1 LQPPVLRDLYQTLTE
16 APGEIASSLR
26 VRLERYVDGSL
37 SAGLFAGQTNVAL
50 DRSFVVFQTRELAEE
65 LQPLAIHLIAGWVWN
80 RIRRDRRPRLLLID
94 EAWSLLRYPEGGAF
108 LASMARRARKYYLG
122 LGTITQKVAD
132 LSDGGNGD
140 TILANAAIVMLLKQ
154 KAETIEVAAERFR
167 LTADERQF
175 LLAADKG
182 EGLLLV
188 RGSRTP
194 VQIVSSRA
202 EYRLATTSPRDLE
215 QLAAERRTAGPNARP
230 SASAYTG
237 GPANG
242 VSLGDV
248 FAERRKERRG
258 DQRRNGDVS

>member
-1 LQPPVLRDLYQTLTE
+1 M
-16 APGEIASSLR
+16 SR
-26 VRLERYVDGSL
+26 V
-37 SAGLFAGQTNVAL
+37 
-50 DRSFVVFQTRELAEE
+50 
-65 LQPLAIHLIAGWVWN
+65 
-80 RIRRDRRPRLLLID
+80 
-94 EAWSLLRYPEGGAF
+94 
-108 LASMARRARKYYLG
+108 K
-122 LGTITQKVAD
+122 KVAD

-154 KAETIEVAAERFR
+154 KAETIDVAAERFR

-215 QLAAERRTAGPNARP
+215 QLAAERSRASESSALSSSSPLEGPSTMAKAMAR
-230 SASAYTG
+230 S
-237 GPANG
+237 
-242 VSLGDV
+242 
-248 FAERRKERRG
+248 FALDGIRVNTVAPGSIRRKNRTRA
-258 DQRRNGDVS
+258 SL

>member
-1 LQPPVLRDLYQTLTE
+1 MPTTVTVGD
-16 APGEIASSLR
+16 A
-26 VRLERYVDGSL
+26 
-37 SAGLFAGQTNVAL
+37 
-50 DRSFVVFQTRELAEE
+50 
-65 LQPLAIHLIAGWVWN
+65 
-80 RIRRDRRPRLLLID
+80 LID
-94 EAWSLLRYPEGGAF
+94 RCWTF
-108 LASMARRARKYYLG
+108 HASMARRARKYYLG

-154 KAETIEVAAERFR
+154 KAETNYVAAERFR
-167 LTADERQF
+167 LTGDERQF

-215 QLAAERRTAGPNARP
+215 QLAAERRTAGPNSQP
-230 SASAYTG
+230 SASASAG
-237 GPANG
+237 GPGGG
-242 VSLGDV
+242 VSLGEV

-258 DQRRNGDVS
+258 DERRNGDMS

>member
-1 LQPPVLRDLYQTLTE
+1 M
-16 APGEIASSLR
+16 
-26 VRLERYVDGSL
+26 
-37 SAGLFAGQTNVAL
+37 
-50 DRSFVVFQTRELAEE
+50 
-65 LQPLAIHLIAGWVWN
+65 
-80 RIRRDRRPRLLLID
+80 ID

-108 LASMARRARKYYLG
+108 LASMARRARQYYLG

-132 LSDGGNGD
+132 LADGGNGD

-154 KAETIEVAAERFR
+154 KAETIDVAAERFR
-167 LTADERQF
+167 LTTDERQF

-215 QLAAERRTAGPNARP
+215 QLATERKAAPTNAAQSTAAAAGDH
-230 SASAYTG
+230 AS
-237 GPANG
+237 
-242 VSLGDV
+242 VSLGELACLEDD
-248 FAERRKERRG
+248 E
-258 DQRRNGDVS
+258 